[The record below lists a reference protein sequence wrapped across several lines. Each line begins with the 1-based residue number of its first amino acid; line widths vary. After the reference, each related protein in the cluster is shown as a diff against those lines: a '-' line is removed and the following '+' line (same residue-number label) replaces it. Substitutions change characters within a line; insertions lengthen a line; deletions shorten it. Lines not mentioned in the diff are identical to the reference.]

1 MQIKKYEAV
10 DMPSAVR
17 MIKNDLGSDA
27 VILST
32 RNVRK
37 GKGTFG
43 LFGRSMVE
51 VTAAVDRDPQPR
63 EPKKFGRT
71 LSETIHRTSPPSS
84 EGLPN
89 WVNPLRR
96 DLQELREEMD
106 AFHSERSGSQELQGL
121 MEELNSVKEMMK
133 THLPV
138 RCEDELSRYPE
149 PLRKTAQCLIENE
162 VSPLLVDQLIRR
174 ISRRFPASSY
184 GTDKTLQGTVR
195 RILGNLFRVREGIR
209 RDGDGPKKVA
219 LVGPTGVGKT
229 TTLAK
234 IAAESA
240 LAGNERV
247 ALVTIDTYRIAAIE
261 QLKIYARIIGIPV
274 DVVVRPE
281 ELHRVL
287 AKHHDKDLILIDT
300 AGRSHRNRAQ
310 IRELE
315 RALQGEEKM
324 ERHLV
329 LSATTKQS
337 DLSRI
342 LRNFK
347 PVDYDCLI
355 FSKIDEGSRFGTL
368 LNSVL
373 QAGKPISYLTDG
385 QRVPEDLHL
394 PRVEDLVELVLAPN
408 RVRLSSPIQ
417 EMKPKA
423 MRAMQ

>member
-17 MIKNDLGSDA
+17 MIKNDLGADA

-32 RNVRK
+32 RNIRK

-63 EPKKFGRT
+63 ETQRFGRT
-71 LSETIHRTSPPSS
+71 LSETMHRAPRPSL
-84 EGLPN
+84 EALPG
-89 WVNPLRR
+89 WLNPLRQ

-106 AFHSERSGSQELQGL
+106 VLQSHRFDSQELQGL
-121 MEELNSVKEMMK
+121 MEELSAVKEMMK
-133 THLPV
+133 TRFLAG
-138 RCEDELSRYPE
+138 RDEACAHYPE
-149 PLRKTAQCLIENE
+149 HLRRMAQRLMEND
-162 VSPLLVDQLIRR
+162 VSPAIVDKLIQGITQRL
-174 ISRRFPASSY
+174 PASNY
-184 GTDKTLQGTVR
+184 GTDNKVEGAVR
-195 RILGNLFRVREGIR
+195 RVLRNLFRVQRGISREGA
-209 RDGDGPKKVA
+209 GPKKVA
-219 LVGPTGVGKT
+219 LIGPTGVGKT
-229 TTLAK
+229 TTIAK

-240 LAGNERV
+240 LAQNERV
-247 ALVTIDTYRIAAIE
+247 ALVTVDTYRIAAIE

-281 ELHRVL
+281 DLHRVFE
-287 AKHHDKDLILIDT
+287 KHRDKDLILLDT

-310 IRELE
+310 ILELE
-315 RALQGEEKM
+315 RVLKGEEEV

-347 PVDYDCLI
+347 PVGFDCLI
-355 FSKIDEGSRFGTL
+355 FSKIDEGSRFGTF
-368 LNSVL
+368 LNAAL

-385 QRVPEDLHL
+385 QRVPEDLHI
-394 PRVEDLVELVLAPN
+394 PRVEDLIQLVLAPN
-408 RVRLSSPIQ
+408 RVRLSSPIL
-417 EMKPKA
+417 EMKPKTLT
-423 MRAMQ
+423 AMQ